1 MSSFSLFLVPES
13 AKFLIG
19 KGKYDEAR
27 TSLRQI
33 ARINGVS
40 QETISGLRFDQECAN
55 TSKGGENVEIKVTL
69 RDLIQ
74 NREYLVNLCIAVF
87 SWTACLLAYYTVY
100 FHIRYLGGDF
110 FINVLV
116 FGTCEVSAYAIG
128 QYFTSYIGNK
138 KSLGASFG
146 LAVISTIIYLVVRDN
161 HPFLT
166 PLSLAA
172 AGFGIVWACNINWN
186 GNALLFPVIYA
197 SSTNGICQLFSRFA
211 CIMAPQLAEFPQPY
225 PMLIISVFCLIALIL
240 CQFYR
245 IK

>member
-1 MSSFSLFLVPES
+1 M
-13 AKFLIG
+13 
-19 KGKYDEAR
+19 
-27 TSLRQI
+27 
-33 ARINGVS
+33 S

>member
-1 MSSFSLFLVPES
+1 VPES

-225 PMLIISVFCLIALIL
+225 PMLIISVFCLVALIL